1 MVVLQDRRWSD
12 LGVRAAPNEK
22 QNETRSEKQ
31 SETRSETRSE
41 NRSEKQSEQRSEK
54 PYGFLCEFCRS

>member
-1 MVVLQDRRWSD
+1 MVVLQDLRWSD

-22 QNETRSEKQ
+22 QSETRSEKQ
-31 SETRSETRSE
+31 SETRSE